1 MLSIIDKE
9 IDDSITEQLKRFE
22 NLKQKLEE
30 SPELQK
36 QMTNNLDKLRR
47 QSRLIH
53 SDILKQLIDKMELL
67 IIDDQDITNALGY
80 KMYIEHL
87 ISLVQHIWSLV
98 AYAVSDWTSE
108 GLVCASFGEMQ
119 LTYFDIYIKV
129 SSGALRWQSSWYTF
143 MSISQTLC
151 NKLQENTEQKVS
163 RTYEGLHFTK
173 QKQIWCII
181 DAYE

>member
-1 MLSIIDKE
+1 LSIIDKE

-98 AYAVSDWTSE
+98 AYAVSDWTFE
-108 GLVCASFGEMQ
+108 GLVCASFGGMQ
-119 LTYFDIYIKV
+119 RLAQNVTGVKV
-129 SSGALRWQSSWYTF
+129 PLSGHWIPEEWPDFVVTMLNDF
-143 MSISQTLC
+143 F
-151 NKLQENTEQKVS
+151 
-163 RTYEGLHFTK
+163 G
-173 QKQIWCII
+173 
-181 DAYE
+181 DANIRK

>member
-67 IIDDQDITNALGY
+67 IIDDQDMINALGY

-87 ISLVQHIWSLV
+87 ISLVQHI
-98 AYAVSDWTSE
+98 
-108 GLVCASFGEMQ
+108 
-119 LTYFDIYIKV
+119 
-129 SSGALRWQSSWYTF
+129 
-143 MSISQTLC
+143 
-151 NKLQENTEQKVS
+151 
-163 RTYEGLHFTK
+163 
-173 QKQIWCII
+173 
-181 DAYE
+181 

>member
-1 MLSIIDKE
+1 LSIIDKE

-67 IIDDQDITNALGY
+67 IIDDQDMMNALGY

-98 AYAVSDWTSE
+98 AYAVSDWTFE
-108 GLVCASFGEMQ
+108 GLVCASFGGMQ
-119 LTYFDIYIKV
+119 RLAQNVTGVKV
-129 SSGALRWQSSWYTF
+129 PLSGHWIPEEWPDFVVTMLNDF
-143 MSISQTLC
+143 F
-151 NKLQENTEQKVS
+151 
-163 RTYEGLHFTK
+163 G
-173 QKQIWCII
+173 
-181 DAYE
+181 DANIRK

>member
-1 MLSIIDKE
+1 LLSIIDKE

-87 ISLVQHIWSLV
+87 ISLVQHI
-98 AYAVSDWTSE
+98 
-108 GLVCASFGEMQ
+108 
-119 LTYFDIYIKV
+119 
-129 SSGALRWQSSWYTF
+129 
-143 MSISQTLC
+143 
-151 NKLQENTEQKVS
+151 
-163 RTYEGLHFTK
+163 
-173 QKQIWCII
+173 
-181 DAYE
+181 